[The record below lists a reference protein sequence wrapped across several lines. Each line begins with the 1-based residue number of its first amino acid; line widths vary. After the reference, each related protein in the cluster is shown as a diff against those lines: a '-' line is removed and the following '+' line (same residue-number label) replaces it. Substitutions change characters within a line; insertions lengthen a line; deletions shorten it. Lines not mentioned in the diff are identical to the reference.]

1 MKKVYLSDSGPKVS
15 PAIYGFWRWSEEGDN
30 SIKEA
35 EKIINLCLE
44 LEINTFDLA
53 DVYGR
58 YQSEEIFGKIMQLKS
73 FKREDIVLFTKCGL
87 NKVDANRPEYRVKH
101 YDTSRE
107 HILKS
112 VDNSLKKLNTD
123 YIDLFLLHHSD
134 PLMELEETAS
144 ALMEIVANGKV
155 KHIGIANFTVH
166 QHQMLAS
173 YLPTPIVTHNIEL
186 SLLHTSA
193 IDDGRLDFMK
203 QKFCKP
209 LAFSPLAGGRINNGT
224 DDKAVK
230 VRKKLEAI
238 GQKYNANIE
247 QTAVAWLIKLG
258 ALPIIGT
265 LNEARI
271 RNAASAFSFE
281 LDRQDWFELYA
292 AASDSGKI

>member
-15 PAIYGFWRWSEEGDN
+15 PAIYGFWRWCDEGNN
-30 SIKEA
+30 SIKDA

-53 DVYGR
+53 DVYGK
-58 YQSEEIFGKIMQLKS
+58 YQSEDFFGKTMQLKS
-73 FKREDIVLFTKCGL
+73 FKREDIVIFTKCGL
-87 NKVDANRPEYRVKH
+87 NKTDSNKPEYRVKH
-101 YDTSRE
+101 YNSSKE
-107 HILKS
+107 HIIKS

-134 PLMELEETAS
+134 PLMDLEETAS

-186 SLLHTSA
+186 SLLQTGA

-230 VRKKLEAI
+230 VRRKLEEI
-238 GQKYNANIE
+238 GKKYDANIE

>member
-87 NKVDANRPEYRVKH
+87 NKVDANRPNYRVKH

-173 YLPTPIVTHNIEL
+173 YLPTPIVTHNVEL
-186 SLLHTSA
+186 SLLQTSA

-209 LAFSPLAGGRINNGT
+209 LAFSPLAGGRISGGT

-271 RNAASAFSFE
+271 RNAASAFNFE

-292 AASDSGKI
+292 AASESGKI

>member
-35 EKIINLCLE
+35 EKIINLCLD
-44 LEINTFDLA
+44 LQINTFDLA

-144 ALMEIVANGKV
+144 ALMEVVANGKV

-209 LAFSPLAGGRINNGT
+209 LAFSPLAGGRISNGT